1 MKRKMFFTGL
11 TLLFVLTVLVCAIYP
26 DPDAVRT
33 DVPPSSQDDYPVLDE
48 PNVNATIFPMRFD
61 VLNKQSSLVVRGTV
75 AEQLPSQTVTTEFE
89 PVTDEEG
96 NITHQPPDLSMEVRY
111 FRIKVTDVIRGSAPD
126 EIIVGRNEIYD
137 ESAPAMNEG
146 DDMIW
151 FLYTFEDAG
160 YYALTSFQNSYYYV
174 AGDNRVYPARLEEA
188 TRAYSGMGLSEFK
201 KEIRS
206 YRYEAPKLIG

>member
-1 MKRKMFFTGL
+1 MA
-11 TLLFVLTVLVCAIYP
+11 VLVCAFYP
-26 DPDAVRT
+26 DPDAIRT

-48 PNVNATIFPMRFD
+48 PDVNAVIFPMRFD
-61 VLNKQSSLVVRGTV
+61 VLNKQSSLVIRGTV
-75 AEQLPSQTVTTEFE
+75 AEQLPSETVTTEFD
-89 PVTDEEG
+89 PVMDEEE

-111 FRIKVTDVIRGSAPD
+111 FRIKVTDVLRGSASD
-126 EIIVGRNEIYD
+126 EIIIVRNELSD
-137 ESAPAMNEG
+137 GCTPEMNVG

-151 FLYTFEDAG
+151 FLYTFEGAE

-174 AGDNRVYPARLEEA
+174 AEDNRVYPVRLEDV

-206 YRYEAPKLIG
+206 YRYEAAKLIG

>member
-26 DPDAVRT
+26 DPDAIRT
-33 DVPPSSQDDYPVLDE
+33 DVPPSSQDDYPVLPE
-48 PNVNATIFPMRFD
+48 LQGNITYFPMRFD
-61 VLNKQSSLVVRGTV
+61 ILNKQSSLVVRGTV

-89 PVTDEEG
+89 PVMDEEG

-126 EIIVGRNEIYD
+126 EIIIVRNELSD
-137 ESAPAMNEG
+137 GCTPAMNEG

-151 FLYTFEDAG
+151 FLYTFEGADH
-160 YYALTSFQNSYYYV
+160 YTSVSWDEGSYYV
-174 AGDNRVYPARLEEA
+174 AEDNRVYPARLEEA

-206 YRYEAPKLIG
+206 YRYEAPRLIG